1 MNDMVECSLNWQKV
15 FFRGTLSK
23 ITKAQIKQSA
33 RLHTD
38 DFRDL
43 SVSIVSGYDDV
54 KADKQRGFARG
65 KWGINAIESFGLI
78 LKKDSV

>member
-1 MNDMVECSLNWQKV
+1 MVECSLNWQKV

-23 ITKAQIKQSA
+23 ITKTQIKQSA

-38 DFRDL
+38 SFRDL
-43 SVSIVSGYDDV
+43 SVLIVSGYDDV
-54 KADKQRGFARG
+54 KADKQRGFTRG
-65 KWGINAIESFGLI
+65 KWGINAIESFGLV